1 VVVNSFDDLVEV
13 MRILR
18 SEKGCPWD
26 REQSHES
33 LKPYLIEE
41 TYEVLD
47 AIDRGDD
54 GELLE
59 ELGDLLLQIVF
70 HAQLA
75 AEEGRFTVED
85 VARVIVQKLER
96 RHPHVFGEVQVH
108 SSLQVLKNWEEI
120 KRGEGKRSVLDGVP
134 RGLPALLKARRVQDK
149 VKRVGFDWDD
159 PAGALEKVR
168 EEIGEMET
176 AVQRGDRQGIE
187 EEFGDVLFSLVNV
200 SRFLDIDAEE
210 SLRQTVEKFSRRFRY
225 IEARIESLGDRSIE
239 DYSLEELDALW
250 EESKRDGGTYGE
262 TRRKT

>member
-1 VVVNSFDDLVEV
+1 MNSFDDLVEV
-13 MRILR
+13 MRLLR
-18 SEKGCPWD
+18 SDRGCPWD

-33 LKPYLIEE
+33 LKPYMVEE

-75 AEEGRFTVED
+75 AEEGRFSMED
-85 VARVIVQKLER
+85 VARVIVQKLKR
-96 RHPHVFGEVQVH
+96 RHPHVFGEVQVDD
-108 SSLQVLKNWEEI
+108 SLQVLKNWEQI
-120 KRGEGKRSVLDGVP
+120 KRDEGKNSVLDGVP

-159 PAGALEKVR
+159 PSGALEKVR
-168 EEIGEMET
+168 EELGEMET
-176 AVQRGDRQGIE
+176 AIGKADREGIE
-187 EEFGDVLFSLVNV
+187 EEFGDILFSLVNV

-210 SLRQTVEKFSRRFRY
+210 SLQQTVEKFSRRFRY
-225 IEARIESLGDRSIE
+225 IEARIASLGDRPIE

-250 EESKRDGGTYGE
+250 EESKRDGGAHGE
-262 TRRKT
+262 T

>member
-1 VVVNSFDDLVEV
+1 VLVESFDDLVEV

-18 SEKGCPWD
+18 SDQGCPWD

-33 LKPYLIEE
+33 LKPYMIEE

-75 AEEGRFTVED
+75 AEDGRFTMED
-85 VARVIVQKLER
+85 VARVIVQKLKR
-96 RHPHVFGEVQVH
+96 RHPHVFGDVQVEN
-108 SSLQVLKNWEEI
+108 SQQVLKNWEEI
-120 KRGEGKRSVLDGVP
+120 KRGEGKNSVLDGVP
-134 RGLPALLKARRVQDK
+134 RELPALLKARRVQDK
-149 VKRVGFDWDD
+149 VKRVGFDWED
-159 PAGALEKVR
+159 PTGAFQKVR
-168 EEIGEMET
+168 EEIGEIER
-176 AVQRGDRQGIE
+176 AIQKGDRNAIE

-225 IEARIESLGDRSIE
+225 IEARVASLGKRPIE
-239 DYSLEELDALW
+239 DYSLDELDALW
-250 EESKRDGGTYGE
+250 EESKRDGGTCGE
-262 TRRKT
+262 D